1 MSNNPPIGVI
11 QGWIHVAANWMG
23 PDANWMGPD
32 TAAVANSAPG
42 VEVAASP

>member
-23 PDANWMGPD
+23 PDKD
-32 TAAVANSAPG
+32 AVANSAPG